1 MKFPPWIPTAVQAS
15 IGLAGAVALCLL
27 LTKAASMCGAAKG
40 ICMDLKMGAVTAR
53 NIISTVC
60 CTAYN
65 EGVRSGRSRR
75 EALPNYLER
84 REAVRRAE
92 VELQNMRGSR
102 MLSEGGQE
110 EGDEAPDDVESD
122 HEIPWVVR
130 DGFAAPEEAPAAVQ
144 EEEVPQRAPRK
155 RSRPS
160 SASSAGTAREA
171 TASRSTGS
179 SPS

>member
-84 REAVRRAE
+84 REAVRKAE
-92 VELQNMRGSR
+92 MELQNMRGSR
-102 MLSEGGQE
+102 MLSEGGQV
-110 EGDEAPDDVESD
+110 EGDEAQG
-122 HEIPWVVR
+122 H
-130 DGFAAPEEAPAAVQ
+130 PAARHLT
-144 EEEVPQRAPRK
+144 EL
-155 RSRPS
+155 
-160 SASSAGTAREA
+160 
-171 TASRSTGS
+171 
-179 SPS
+179 